1 MPFWPSI
8 LILSVLQ
15 GLLVAVPGVWEWP
28 ERHLSRLRSG
38 WWALIPVAS
47 LIGVAFGLTRIA
59 AAPDQLTYL
68 ALWAVPALAVVS
80 LGWAMHGARPIYTL
94 LVVPLFGLAWV
105 LPSAL
110 LGQGA
115 ATLLTALSCV
125 SLAGALVAVTPSRL
139 VRVGVVVM
147 AVIDAILVFGHH
159 LTVSNN
165 LLIHAHPIAQLPRMQ
180 AVLFGSAAMGYG
192 DLFVACVV
200 GALVVARPGRQW
212 KLALVITGLTVV
224 SNVGFIWTTELPA
237 TVPVAVGL
245 VGSDAYDAIRR
256 HRARRSIS
264 ECGGQ

>member
-38 WWALIPVAS
+38 WWALIPVGS
-47 LIGVAFGLTRIA
+47 LLAVAFGLTRIA

-68 ALWAVPALAVVS
+68 ALLAVPVCAAVS
-80 LGWAMHGARPIYTL
+80 LGWAMHGARPMYGV
-94 LVVPLFGLAWV
+94 LVLPLFALVWA

-110 LGQGA
+110 LGQVA

-125 SLAGALVAVTPSRL
+125 SLAGVLVAVTPSGL

-147 AVIDAILVFGHH
+147 AVVDAVLVFGNQ

-165 LLIHAHPIAQLPRMQ
+165 LLIQAHPIAQLPRLQ

-192 DLFVACVV
+192 DFFIACVV
-200 GALVVARPGRQW
+200 GALVVRQPARQW
-212 KLALVITGLTVV
+212 KLTLVIVGLAVACD
-224 SNVGFIWTTELPA
+224 VGFLWTTELPA
-237 TVPVAVGL
+237 TVPIAVGL
-245 VGSDAYDAIRR
+245 VGSDVYDAVRR
-256 HRARRSIS
+256 QRTLNKAPA
-264 ECGGQ
+264 